1 MKQRDTY
8 IDKLRIFAIFSVVCA
23 HVGAINEGASYANA
37 LASTLLGC
45 IGAMGVPVF
54 FIISGY
60 LYEKTEKSF
69 VSFWKSR
76 FRTLIVPWFLCE
88 TCLWFYVVLRKGGI
102 SFWNWLKFLVGYQ
115 STTYYLT
122 LLVVFYILF
131 WKIKK
136 VRWILLVGSF
146 VSAVQIVST
155 GWNIQPL
162 AGYSGIFGTAY
173 LNPFHFMIYFCIGM
187 LMELYHLWDL
197 IAEKCA
203 KYLLISAMC
212 LTLTVF
218 LHIYKGWSFSYFSN
232 YALLNTLFS
241 TATIMGMARWMQRK
255 QWNGLDLVGKWS
267 FSIYLLY
274 QFLAG
279 FLVQITN
286 LVDVWVVTLLRP
298 VITISIVMLVIIILN
313 KINDKLHGKLHI
325 CLTIIGAR

>member
-1 MKQRDTY
+1 MSKHDTY
-8 IDKLRIFAIFSVVCA
+8 IDKIRIFAIFSVVCA
-23 HVGAINEGASYANA
+23 HVGAINEGASHANA
-37 LASTLLGC
+37 IVSTLLGC

-69 VSFWKSR
+69 VEFWKSR
-76 FRTLIVPWFLCE
+76 FRTLISPWFFCE
-88 TCLWFYVVLRKGGI
+88 TGLWFYVVLRKGGI
-102 SFWNWLKFLVGYQ
+102 SFYNWFKFLIGYQ

-122 LLVVFYILF
+122 LLVIFNILF

-136 VRWILLVGSF
+136 VRWILLVGCF
-146 VSAVQIVST
+146 LSAVQIVST

-187 LMELYHLWDL
+187 LMELYHLWDY

-203 KYLLISAMC
+203 KYLLISALC
-212 LTLTVF
+212 LAFMIF
-218 LHIYKGWSFSYFSN
+218 LHIHEGWSFSYFSN
-232 YALLNTLFS
+232 YTLLNTLFS
-241 TATIMGMARWMQRK
+241 TATIMGSARWMQRK

-267 FSIYLLY
+267 FSIYLLH

-279 FLVQITN
+279 LVVQITN
-286 LVDVWVVTLLRP
+286 LVDAWVVTLLRP
-298 VITISIVMLVIIILN
+298 VITISIVMLGIIILN
-313 KINDKLHGKLHI
+313 KINDKLYGKLHI
-325 CLTIIGAR
+325 CLTLIGTR